1 MNSPKYLT
9 LNDIGKKNWGCS
21 IESRLE
27 RYGVDPSELEISF
40 DDYHIDVN
48 LIVKAL
54 KLQESK

>member
-9 LNDIGKKNWGCS
+9 LNDIGKKNLGCS

-27 RYGVDPSELEISF
+27 GYGVNPSELEISF

-54 KLQESK
+54 KL